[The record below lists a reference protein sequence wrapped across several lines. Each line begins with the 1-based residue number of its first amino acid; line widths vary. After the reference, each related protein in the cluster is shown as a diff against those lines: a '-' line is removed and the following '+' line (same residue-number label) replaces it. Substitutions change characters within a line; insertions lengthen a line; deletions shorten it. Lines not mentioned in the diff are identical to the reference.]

1 MTRPKRRDA
10 VISVHGISFEA
21 KHGWTAAERKVF
33 RSFSVDVEIER
44 EVSRATESDA
54 LRDTVDYRGLCELVV
69 EIGTSSTYKLLEVLC
84 ARICDAVAAQ
94 VPGARVTVEV
104 KKLHP
109 PCAGHPAYSSVRM
122 ASE

>member
-1 MTRPKRRDA
+1 M
-10 VISVHGISFEA
+10 VSGIHFEA

-44 EVSRATESDA
+44 DVARAAESDA

-69 EIGTSSTYKLLEVLC
+69 EMGTSSTYKLLETLC
-84 ARICDAVAAQ
+84 ARIVDAVATQ
-94 VPGARVTVEV
+94 VPGARITVEV
-104 KKLHP
+104 RKLHP

-122 ASE
+122 SSDE